1 MKPSLRLVVAPAIT
15 IVLLIAIIFAWR
27 FLHPAK
33 NQLISSHDP
42 ADAQN
47 IGDFDAF
54 QQSLA
59 SRVFQRFGADAS
71 GNDFSVVVATTAYP
85 VGTLLRSS
93 GSVPADLTDCVPQSA
108 PIAFPAEHLFPAYTL
123 NSDTALSANLGSHA
137 IQGLDSAGVDLKQS
151 STIRY
156 TIEKTAIQI
165 MDDRSVETV
174 TGQGECGKYISDHP
188 GMRLIRGTVMGKIS
202 FTVKVDNP
210 ASVKAQLSKIGG
222 FSINDNPG
230 SSLLTISDD
239 ESQPIVELL
248 SEFNHAPPGSNAN
261 PTPKA
266 IASASIDRSPASV
279 NSSPSPFPVTGP
291 KVSSPPGS
299 MPKVS
304 GTPVNVA
311 PPVPASVVAHMF
323 IQQDKNDA
331 PDAGANMIQS
341 IRAAWPNARVEAK
354 AQLIPSEKMPEL
366 AQVRYFNTSD
376 LDRANKCLG
385 ILKSAYPNSRIVR
398 IGLPSP
404 EGQLEVW
411 LPRAPAQP
419 SSNSV
424 K

>member
-15 IVLLIAIIFAWR
+15 ILCLIAIIFVWHI
-27 FLHPAK
+27 LHPAK
-33 NQLISSHDP
+33 NPLVPGNDP
-42 ADAQN
+42 KDAQS

-123 NSDTALSANLGSHA
+123 SSDTALSANLGSHA
-137 IQGLDSAGVDLKQS
+137 IQGLDSAGVDLRQS

-174 TGQGECGKYISDHP
+174 TAQGECGKYISDHP

-248 SEFNHAPPGSNAN
+248 SEFNHAPPDSNAN

-266 IASASIDRSPASV
+266 IASASIDRFPASIHSTPT
-279 NSSPSPFPVTGP
+279 SSGVTGS
-291 KVSSPPGS
+291 KVSSPPGT
-299 MPKVS
+299 MPKSSGHPVIVS
-304 GTPVNVA
+304 PP
-311 PPVPASVVAHMF
+311 PPVTPTVVAHMF

-331 PDAGANMIQS
+331 PDAGTKMIHS
-341 IRAAWPNARVEAK
+341 LRAAWPNANVEAK
-354 AQLIPSEKMPEL
+354 AQLIPSEKMPEI
-366 AQVRYFNTSD
+366 AQVRYFNASD
-376 LDRANKCLG
+376 LDRATKCLN
-385 ILKSAYPNSRIVR
+385 ILKSTYPNSRVVR

-411 LPRAPAQP
+411 LPK
-419 SSNSV
+419 V
-424 K
+424 KAHP